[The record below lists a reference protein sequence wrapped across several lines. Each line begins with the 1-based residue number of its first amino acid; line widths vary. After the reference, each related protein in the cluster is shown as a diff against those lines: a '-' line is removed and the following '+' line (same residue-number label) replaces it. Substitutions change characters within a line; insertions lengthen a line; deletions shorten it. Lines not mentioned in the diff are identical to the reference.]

1 MSALARRAT
10 GRGPRLVTKALSSPE
25 QVAAAS
31 ERYAHDTS
39 RPNPAAQADAM
50 GSTVLAYLITGPLLF
65 GGLGWLV
72 DRWLGA
78 TLFVAVGILAGM
90 GLSLYII
97 WLRYGTY
104 QASTTDH
111 PDHGSTRAAAPHNE
125 EIQ

>member
-1 MSALARRAT
+1 MSAAARPTQKAT
-10 GRGPRLVTKALSSPE
+10 PRLVTKALPTADE
-25 QVAAAS
+25 TAGARD
-31 ERYAHDTS
+31 RYAGDPTL
-39 RPNPAAQADAM
+39 PNPTAQADAM

-72 DRWLGA
+72 DLWLGV
-78 TLFVAVGILAGM
+78 TLFVAIGIIAGM

-97 WLRYGTY
+97 WLRYGTSE
-104 QASTTDH
+104 APTTDH

>member
-1 MSALARRAT
+1 MSAVARRTT
-10 GRGPRLVTKALSSPE
+10 GRTPRLVTKALSSPE
-25 QVAAAS
+25 QIAAAG

-39 RPNPAAQADAM
+39 RPNPTAQADAM

-72 DRWLGA
+72 DRWLGV

-97 WLRYGTY
+97 WLRYGTS
-104 QASTTDH
+104 QAPTTDH